1 MFIVFEGTEGCGKS
15 TQAKKL
21 ADDLKKLP
29 KKVQLI
35 REPGTTLLGESIK
48 TFFKDIEKINPISEL
63 FLFEAARAQLVNDVI
78 NPSLALGNIVICDRF
93 YPSTLAYQAY
103 ARGIDKEFVTR
114 CNDLATSKLV
124 PDLIIWLKIPIEMG
138 LERKSEDEK
147 NFYERESLSFHKK
160 VYDGY
165 LSQERDSNNWF
176 IVDGTASVEEVSKII
191 WDRIIVELAKFQ

>member
-21 ADDLKKLP
+21 ADELKKLS
-29 KKVQLI
+29 KKVQLV
-35 REPGTTLLGESIK
+35 REPGTTFLGESIK
-48 TFFKDIEKINPISEL
+48 TFFKDVKKIDPISEL
-63 FLFEAARAQLVNDVI
+63 FLFESARAQLVNDVI
-78 NPSLALGNIVICDRF
+78 NPSLLLGDIVICDRF
-93 YPSTLAYQAY
+93 FPSTIAYQCY
-103 ARGIDKEFVTR
+103 GRGIDIELVKH

-138 LERKSEDEK
+138 LGRKSEDEK

-176 IVDGTASVEEVSKII
+176 VVDGTASVETISKII
-191 WDRIIVELAKFQ
+191 WDRIIVELAKSQ